1 MHKVDYN
8 IEFAHIYSDQPELTD
23 EQIKSAEVTKKL
35 IKKITDENKT
45 FVLTLLVDEY
55 HPKFHKLNFNR
66 FLEKLCSFGVP
77 PTYIAYESKLISA
90 AKLLMKSIP
99 QDMKKT
105 TKFHPTIT
113 VNEKITYLVDKTGKK
128 IKLRTKGSIVH
139 FSRYTCAILSTAW
152 VLLRLG
158 VIQAKNAVELTGM
171 TKPKPFAAKN
181 IINVLPKKY
190 EGVEIANKNIVLA
203 SQYKQFA
210 KNMYSEYF

>member
-8 IEFAHIYSDQPELTD
+8 IEFAHIYSDQLELTD

-35 IKKITDENKT
+35 IKKIVNENKT

-55 HPKFHKLNFNR
+55 HPKFHKLNFGR
-66 FLEKLCSFGVP
+66 FLKKLDSLGVP
-77 PTYIAYESKLISA
+77 PTYIAYESKMISA

-99 QDMKKT
+99 GDMKKT

-152 VLLRLG
+152 VLLRFG

-190 EGVEIANKNIVLA
+190 EGIEIANKNIVLA
-203 SQYKQFA
+203 SRYKQFA
-210 KNMYSEYF
+210 KNIYSEYF